1 MCITRLLFFFFKSHP
16 VRNIEQ
22 PVRIPPDGPGSV
34 VPPSSVPRPGQP
46 AHSPGDAAGRTRRTE
61 DRRVGQVRP
70 LGRKSRHTHT
80 HTHTLSGEERWGHSL
95 LKFIPNF
102 FFSSEESRWADRNE
116 RSDVKTRSDVCR
128 SVTFPRF
135 YSLVEGWWRRDG
147 V

>member
-1 MCITRLLFFFFKSHP
+1 MCITRLLFFFKSHP

-80 HTHTLSGEERWGHSL
+80 HTRCPVRKGE
-95 LKFIPNF
+95 
-102 FFSSEESRWADRNE
+102 
-116 RSDVKTRSDVCR
+116 VTVCR
-128 SVTFPRF
+128 SLSQTSSFPRRSPAEPTGTSARTWKRVQMCVAPWP
-135 YSLVEGWWRRDG
+135 SLGFTHWWRDG
-147 V
+147 GGGMVCRY